1 MLNVILIGLVSCF
14 ADISSDMVYP
24 IVPLFL
30 ATNFGATPGIIGVIE
45 GIAESLASLLKTF
58 SGHIADKYNQ
68 KKPLVFTGY
77 ALGVVYKAGLIFSSS
92 WLGVLVSRMIDR
104 AGKGLRVA
112 PRDVM
117 VSESVPRERLGYA
130 YGIHK
135 MLDMVGSSLG
145 ILISYFLVKTFN
157 GSAQFAKVF
166 FWSMIPAVAG
176 LVIFLVFVK
185 DKTKG
190 KPVRPKPIPFWKNIR
205 LLDSRLK
212 LYLLVTFVFTLGN
225 SSNAFLL
232 LRAQNVGFSAADSI
246 LLYLLYHV
254 SAAIFAIPFGRMS
267 DKKGRKRVL
276 VLGYVLFALVYFS
289 LAAANSGWLVVV
301 SFVTLGLYVAATTGV
316 ERALV
321 AEIAPKELRGTMLGL
336 HSTVVGIALLPASII
351 FGLLWNQFGPTV
363 SFAFGGAMA
372 ALAALVLLF
381 FLNPNQD
388 RAQAILN

>member
-1 MLNVILIGLVSCF
+1 VLNVILIGLVSCF

-30 ATNFGATPGIIGVIE
+30 AANFGATPGMIGVIE
-45 GIAESLASLLKTF
+45 GVAESLASLLKTF

-77 ALGVVYKAGLIFSSS
+77 ALGIVYKAGLIFSTS
-92 WLGVLVSRMIDR
+92 WLGVLFSRMVDR
-104 AGKGLRVA
+104 TGKGLRVA

-117 VSESVPRERLGYA
+117 VSESVSKERLGNA

-145 ILISYFLVKTFN
+145 ILIAYFLVKTLN
-157 GSAQFAKVF
+157 GSAQFTKIF
-166 FWSMIPAVAG
+166 FWSMIPGVIG
-176 LVIFLVFVK
+176 LAIFAIFVK

-190 KPVRPKPIPFWKNIR
+190 KSVRPKPIPFWKNIR
-205 LLDSRLK
+205 LLDKRLK

-232 LRAQNVGFSAADSI
+232 LRAQNFGFSAADSI

-276 VLGYVLFALVYFS
+276 VLGYALFALVYFS
-289 LAAANSGWLVVV
+289 LASASSSWMMIA

-316 ERALV
+316 ERAFI
-321 AEIAPKELRGTMLGL
+321 AEIAPRELRGTMLGL

-363 SFAFGGAMA
+363 SFAFGGVMA
-372 ALAALVLLF
+372 AIAALVLLF
-381 FLNPNQD
+381 FLDSSQN
-388 RAQAILN
+388 RAKAVLS